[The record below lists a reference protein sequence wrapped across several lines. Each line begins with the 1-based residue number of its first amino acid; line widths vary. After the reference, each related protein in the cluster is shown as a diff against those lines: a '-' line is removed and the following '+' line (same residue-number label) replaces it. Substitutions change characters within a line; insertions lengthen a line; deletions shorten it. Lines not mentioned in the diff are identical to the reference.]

1 MKVKIN
7 IQEKIEESKTKIL
20 DNLTQ
25 ISNENTSSNSYFN
38 PTYIINSNLKS
49 NIKTNYPCITKQFIL
64 MSLLNQEKSI
74 HLQSVIR
81 QASNEIIEYIVNELK
96 GYYRQIINDKNGNY
110 FMSDV
115 IKVCEPKQRIIIL
128 EELSP
133 IISVDC
139 INNFSTHP
147 IQVLIE
153 RSSSEI
159 EYKYI
164 LYSFNDYN
172 KFLVASLNPNGAFTI
187 QKIVERIPNRYRKE
201 FNFIF
206 ASFIG
211 FTSKTKFGVITVKKF
226 ISCTKSENIILQIM
240 NFVRNNFMN
249 LAVDQYA
256 NYLIQF
262 LFEEW
267 RNTSEGNEIK
277 ELIFNNFKNMHDKK
291 YSSFI
296 CESFIENITFEEKMN
311 LIKSLDLNYILKS
324 NNKHSL
330 KIMKALGIFNSV
342 NNNFDFPLTLNN
354 TFENISMDNINKTH
368 KYINFPNNK
377 KNQY

>member
-1 MKVKIN
+1 MNNREIKEDCLK
-7 IQEKIEESKTKIL
+7 
-20 DNLTQ
+20 DNKN
-25 ISNENTSSNSYFN
+25 NENDVNASKNLSNASTLYNSSSSFNSFN
-38 PTYIINSNLKS
+38 SDINPNRFQNSLNSLLLNMLS
-49 NIKTNYPCITKQFIL
+49 VQFIL
-64 MSLLNQEKSI
+64 NSFTDRDKTI
-74 HLQSVIR
+74 ILQSTIME
-81 QASNEIIEYIVNELK
+81 ANNETIEYIVKELK

-110 FMSDV
+110 FMSDL
-115 IKVCEPKQRIIIL
+115 IKVCEPKQKVIIL

-133 IISVDC
+133 IISEDC
-139 INNFSTHP
+139 INKYSTHP
-147 IQVLIE
+147 IQILIE

-211 FTSKTKFGVITVKKF
+211 FTSKTQFGVVVVKKF
-226 ISCTKSENIILQIM
+226 ISCTKIDSITLQIM

-262 LFEEW
+262 LFQEW
-267 RNTSEGNEIK
+267 KNTSEGNEIK
-277 ELIFNNFKNMHDKK
+277 ELIFNNFKDMHDKK

-296 CESFIENITFEEKMN
+296 CEIFIKNITIEEKKN
-311 LIKSLDLNYILKS
+311 LIKRLDLNYILKS

-330 KIMKALGIFNSV
+330 KIMKALGIFNNVNTNFNFPLSL
-342 NNNFDFPLTLNN
+342 NNNFINN
-354 TFENISMDNINKTH
+354 NIL
-368 KYINFPNNK
+368 
-377 KNQY
+377 

>member
-7 IQEKIEESKTKIL
+7 SQEKKEESIKEYL
-20 DNLTQ
+20 DNPIQ
-25 ISNENTSSNSYFN
+25 ISNENTSSNSIFN
-38 PTYIINSNLKS
+38 STYIINSNLNSSVKS
-49 NIKTNYPCITKQFIL
+49 NFLYMTRQFIL

-74 HLQSVIR
+74 LLQSVVR
-81 QASNEIIEYIVNELK
+81 QANNETIEYIVVELK

-110 FMSDV
+110 FISDV

-133 IISVDC
+133 IISEDC
-139 INNFSTHP
+139 INNHSTHP
-147 IQVLIE
+147 IQALIE
-153 RSSSEI
+153 RASSEI

-187 QKIVERIPNRYRKE
+187 QKILERIPNRYRKE

-211 FTSKTKFGVITVKKF
+211 FTSKTQFGVVIVKKF
-226 ISCTKSENIILQIM
+226 ISCTKIDSITLQIM

-249 LAVDQYA
+249 LAVNQYA

-262 LFEEW
+262 LFQEW
-267 RNTSEGNEIK
+267 KNTSEGNEIK
-277 ELIFNNFKNMHDKK
+277 ELIFNNFNTIKNIHLLFAK
-291 YSSFI
+291 Y
-296 CESFIENITFEEKMN
+296 
-311 LIKSLDLNYILKS
+311 L
-324 NNKHSL
+324 L
-330 KIMKALGIFNSV
+330 KI
-342 NNNFDFPLTLNN
+342 
-354 TFENISMDNINKTH
+354 
-368 KYINFPNNK
+368 
-377 KNQY
+377 

>member
-1 MKVKIN
+1 MNKREISEDCLKENKNNEKDVK
-7 IQEKIEESKTKIL
+7 ESK
-20 DNLTQ
+20 NLSTA
-25 ISNENTSSNSYFN
+25 STLYNSSSSFNNSNSDIN
-38 PTYIINSNLKS
+38 PKTIQNSLNSLML
-49 NIKTNYPCITKQFIL
+49 NILSVQFIL
-64 MSLLNQEKSI
+64 NSFTDRDKTI
-74 HLQSVIR
+74 ILQSTIME
-81 QASNEIIEYIVNELK
+81 ANNETIEYIVNELK

-110 FMSDV
+110 FMSDL
-115 IKVCEPKQRIIIL
+115 IKVCEPKQRIIII
-128 EELSP
+128 EELSS

-147 IQVLIE
+147 IQALIE

-226 ISCTKSENIILQIM
+226 ISCTKIDSITLQIM

-277 ELIFNNFKNMHDKK
+277 ELIFNNFKDMHDKK

-311 LIKSLDLNYILKS
+311 LIKRLDMNYILKS

-330 KIMKALGIFNSV
+330 KIMKALGILNNGNTNLDFPLSL
-342 NNNFDFPLTLNN
+342 NNNFINN
-354 TFENISMDNINKTH
+354 NMF
-368 KYINFPNNK
+368 
-377 KNQY
+377 